1 MRQLITP
8 LLVLLSLPLVADTP
22 MPKPDI
28 RTLDTGGPALR
39 YVTHEPPTAATNR
52 PLVVLIHGWSCDS
65 SYWEAQVPALRD
77 RYRVVTLDLAGH
89 GDSGAD
95 RNDWSMRAFGEDV
108 RRVVDAVDPR
118 APLVLVGHS
127 MGGPVAI
134 EAARQ
139 LGQRVRAVIGVD
151 TFSTVGL
158 PRPPAAETAAR
169 VAFFE
174 RDFAG
179 ATRMFVTRTFFRP
192 DADPALRERI
202 ASDMASGDPR
212 VGIAAVQGLN
222 DWDGVPAMAQLPV
235 PIIAINA
242 DLAPTDAERIRR
254 SVPRFELVVM
264 PQSGHF
270 LMMEDPTRFN
280 PLLLEQLER
289 FVTDR

>member
-1 MRQLITP
+1 MP
-8 LLVLLSLPLVADTP
+8 NSDT
-22 MPKPDI
+22 

-39 YVTHEPPTAATNR
+39 YTVYGSTTTATDR
-52 PLVVLIHGWSCDS
+52 PVVVLIHGWSCDS
-65 SYWEAQVPALRD
+65 SYWDAQVPALRQ

-89 GDSGAD
+89 GHSSPD
-95 RNDWSMRAFGEDV
+95 RSDWSMRAFGEDV
-108 RRVVDAVDPR
+108 RRIVQAVDAS

-127 MGGPVAI
+127 MGGPVAV

-139 LGQRVRAVIGVD
+139 LGSRVRAVIGVD

-158 PRPPAAETAAR
+158 PRPPAADTAAR
-169 VAFFE
+169 IAFFE

-192 DADPALRERI
+192 DADVALRERI
-202 ASDMASGDPR
+202 AADMAAGDPR

-222 DWDGVPAMAQLPV
+222 DWEGATSMAEASL

-270 LMMEDPTRFN
+270 LMMEDPARFN

-289 FVTDR
+289 FVGER

>member
-1 MRQLITP
+1 MRPLITFA
-8 LLVLLSLPLVADTP
+8 LWLLSLPLVADNP
-22 MPKPDI
+22 MPNPKNY
-28 RTLDTGGPALR
+28 TLDTASPALR
-39 YVTHEPPTAATNR
+39 YTIHDSASASNR

-65 SYWEAQVPALRD
+65 TYWEAQLPALRS

-89 GDSGAD
+89 GGSGAD

-108 RRVVDAVDPR
+108 RRVVEAVDANSPV
-118 APLVLVGHS
+118 LLVGHS
-127 MGGPVAI
+127 MGGPVAV

-169 VAFFE
+169 IAFFE

-179 ATRMFVTRTFFRP
+179 TTRMFVTRTFFRP

-202 ASDMASGDPR
+202 AADMAAGDPR

-222 DWDGVPAMAQLPV
+222 DWDGVPAMAELPV

-242 DLAPTDAERIRR
+242 DLGPTDVERIRR

-264 PQSGHF
+264 PRSGHF
-270 LMMEDPTRFN
+270 LMMEDPARFN

-289 FVTDR
+289 FVTER

>member
-1 MRQLITP
+1 MRALVITLCF
-8 LLVLLSLPLVADTP
+8 LLQGALAADTT
-22 MPKPDI
+22 MPQPDT

-39 YVTHEPPTAATNR
+39 YTVHVSTTTATDR
-52 PLVVLIHGWSCDS
+52 PVVVLIHGWSCDS
-65 SYWEAQVPALRD
+65 SYWDAQVPALRQ

-89 GDSGAD
+89 GHSSAD
-95 RNDWSMRAFGEDV
+95 RDDWSMRAFGEDV
-108 RRVVDAVDPR
+108 RRVVQAVD
-118 APLVLVGHS
+118 ANSPLVLVGHS
-127 MGGPVAI
+127 MGGPVAV

-139 LGQRVRAVIGVD
+139 LGSRVRAVIGVD

-158 PRPPAAETAAR
+158 PRPPAADTAAR
-169 VAFFE
+169 IAFFE

-192 DADPALRERI
+192 DADVALRERI
-202 ASDMASGDPR
+202 AADMAAGDPR

-222 DWDGVPAMAQLPV
+222 DWEGATAMAAASL

-264 PQSGHF
+264 ARSGHF
-270 LMMEDPTRFN
+270 LMMEDPARFN

-289 FVTDR
+289 FAGER